1 MRKIGKVRDNL
12 EWSLKDKVFQTIIQ
26 RLREVLIDLFA
37 QRHSGA
43 GLFRKKIAKKAVVP
57 S

>member
-26 RLREVLIDLFA
+26 RLREVPIGLFA

-43 GLFRKKIAKKAVVP
+43 GFFREKYGKKEAVP

>member
-26 RLREVLIDLFA
+26 RLREVLIGLFA

-43 GLFRKKIAKKAVVP
+43 GSFREKYGKKEAVP

>member
-26 RLREVLIDLFA
+26 RLREVLKDLFA
-37 QRHSGA
+37 QRLSGA
-43 GLFRKKIAKKAVVP
+43 GLFREKYRKKAVVP